1 MLSLLID
8 TSNAYLSV
16 GIAKDHV
23 YIDGVHYKAW
33 QRQSEKLVEEI
44 DALLKRNQIEPK
56 EIGEVI
62 ATRGPGSYTGVR
74 IGLTVA
80 KVTATSL
87 GIPLYLASSLEALKI
102 SGERCLCVSNARN
115 KRSYVAIY
123 DGKETIFEDAIW
135 TNDEVH
141 QYLSEHTDVVIRG
154 DLDYLGF
161 EEDEPNTLLVLKDLD
176 DEGHLCKEP
185 LGAKPVY
192 LKDN

>member
-1 MLSLLID
+1 M
-8 TSNAYLSV
+8 
-16 GIAKDHV
+16 
-23 YIDGVHYKAW
+23 
-33 QRQSEKLVEEI
+33 
-44 DALLKRNQIEPK
+44 
-56 EIGEVI
+56 
-62 ATRGPGSYTGVR
+62 
-74 IGLTVA
+74 
-80 KVTATSL
+80 
-87 GIPLYLASSLEALKI
+87 KI